1 MQGDSISDTDG
12 LATSRQVDELC
23 NVLRE
28 TEESWDECE
37 TQLKSATDAFQAAS
51 TTYEEIRRKIVSVQ
65 SEFDATLEE
74 GAECPLVRKRIH
86 RTDSQN
92 IKNRITDIR
101 DRLVDQPIPD
111 QVPTTESV
119 AEISTAMRNWQ
130 SQREE
135 ISRKIT
141 NLLPRITAYELGKA
155 YAETRRGTQLR
166 WHYGGIAATIVV
178 YAVLTILSII
188 NDSLAG
194 MYIPLLPLSA
204 VLFLLI
210 QQIQQKTRMDEE
222 YRHKETLMN
231 TYVGFSQK
239 LTEEDSDNLDIIAM
253 ESVARNPA
261 STISRKEGL
270 SSRIDA
276 ARRPFK
282 KDDSRTT
289 VEENEESEEVS

>member
-1 MQGDSISDTDG
+1 MQ
-12 LATSRQVDELC
+12 
-23 NVLRE
+23 
-28 TEESWDECE
+28 
-37 TQLKSATDAFQAAS
+37 
-51 TTYEEIRRKIVSVQ
+51 
-65 SEFDATLEE
+65 
-74 GAECPLVRKRIH
+74 
-86 RTDSQN
+86 
-92 IKNRITDIR
+92 
-101 DRLVDQPIPD
+101 
-111 QVPTTESV
+111 
-119 AEISTAMRNWQ
+119 NWQ

-141 NLLPRITAYELGKA
+141 NLLPRATAYELGKA
-155 YAETRRGTQLR
+155 YAETRRGTQLG
-166 WHYGGIAATIVV
+166 WHYGGIAATIIV
-178 YAVLTILSII
+178 YAGLTILSII

-239 LTEEDSDNLDIIAM
+239 LTEEDSDRLDMVAM
-253 ESVARNPA
+253 ESVARNLA

-270 SSRIDA
+270 PSRIDA
-276 ARRPFK
+276 ARRPFM

-289 VEENEESEEVS
+289 GEESEEAS